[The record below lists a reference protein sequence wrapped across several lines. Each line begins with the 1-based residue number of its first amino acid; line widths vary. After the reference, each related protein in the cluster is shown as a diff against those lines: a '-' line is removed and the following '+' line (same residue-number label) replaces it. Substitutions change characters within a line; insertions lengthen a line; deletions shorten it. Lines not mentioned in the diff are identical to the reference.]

1 MQLQSYYPY
10 LNPLLVKF
18 RSLIHQNSKDKLLL
32 ARLMKLV
39 FKKRAATNLINIG
52 GARLFFQVDQ
62 VHKKSND
69 SFFNLSMES
78 SQGS

>member
-10 LNPLLVKF
+10 LNPLPVKF

-39 FKKRAATNLINIG
+39 FRNRVATNLINIG
-52 GARLFFQVDQ
+52 GARLLVDQ
-62 VHKKSND
+62 IHKKSND

-78 SQGS
+78 SQGR